1 MDICSLEPA
10 RADGGL
16 RAARLVTRQSRPP
29 GWWHKLLF
37 ALLFAQL
44 GLMSLVWNLA
54 APAFSLVLP
63 RRVTGRIGRTAIM
76 IIYRSAWA
84 TAQAFGLM
92 RIDASGLD
100 VLRDEPGGLVIAANH
115 PSMLDALIVVA
126 HLPRGVC
133 IMKADLL
140 RNIFLGGGARLARYI
155 RNDSGRGM
163 VRDAVESLRE
173 GNQLVFFP
181 EGTRTV
187 RAPVNAFHPGVTFVA
202 QLAQVPIQTVLIEID
217 SNYLAK
223 GWPLLTAP
231 PVPVVVRVRLGER
244 FMPGPD
250 HRASLRQLENYF
262 AQELRK

>member
-1 MDICSLEPA
+1 MDIRSLEPA

-16 RAARLVTRQSRPP
+16 RPALAGSREGRPP

-44 GLMSLVWNLA
+44 GLMSLVWNLV
-54 APAFSLVLP
+54 APLLSIVVP
-63 RRVTGRIGRTAIM
+63 RRVSGRLGCAAISF
-76 IIYRSAWA
+76 IYRSAWA
-84 TAQAFGLM
+84 TAEAFGLM
-92 RIDASGLD
+92 RIDADGLD
-100 VLRDEPGGLVIAANH
+100 ILREEVGGLVIAANH

-133 IMKADLL
+133 IMKAELL

-163 VRDAVESLRE
+163 IRDAVASVRE

-187 RAPVNAFHPGVTFVA
+187 RRPVNPFHPGVTFVA
-202 QLAQVPIQTVLIEID
+202 HLAQVPIQTVLIEID

-231 PVPVVVRVRLGER
+231 PVPVVLRVRLGER
-244 FMPGPD
+244 FQPGND
-250 HRASLRQLENYF
+250 HRALLRRLENYF
-262 AQELRK
+262 ADELTK